1 MISSIKSLI
10 KNLIPFYN
18 SYVKSRQSTI
28 HNQTYWGY
36 VSYRLSGYCSRG
48 VFPGPSYLYDIQ
60 YPEDLCRY

>member
-36 VSYRLSGYCSRG
+36 VSFRLLGCCSLGGISRSIVPVRYPISGR
-48 VFPGPSYLYDIQ
+48 FM
-60 YPEDLCRY
+60 

>member
-36 VSYRLSGYCSRG
+36 VSFRLSGCCSRG
-48 VFPGPSYLYDIQ
+48 GIPRSIVPVR
-60 YPEDLCRY
+60 YPISGRFM